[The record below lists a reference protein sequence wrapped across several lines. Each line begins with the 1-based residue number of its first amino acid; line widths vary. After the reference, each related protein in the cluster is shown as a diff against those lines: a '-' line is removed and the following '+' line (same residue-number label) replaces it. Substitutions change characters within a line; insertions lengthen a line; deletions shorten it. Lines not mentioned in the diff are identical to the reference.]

1 MPHTQVTFVPFIPEP
16 VTDYATVYTSM
27 KIFLNVVSLLKQQI
41 VTVFCDKEVFGTVNH
56 IYLNQYEQFQ
66 NLLPTPGAFPM
77 AKIAQHS
84 AGKYIRASGFEDA
97 LMEAKTFGVKIVEC
111 V

>member
-1 MPHTQVTFVPFIPEP
+1 
-16 VTDYATVYTSM
+16 M
-27 KIFLNVVSLLKQQI
+27 KIFLNVVNLLKQQI
-41 VTVFCDKEVFGTVNH
+41 VTVFCDEEVFGTVNH

-66 NLLPTPGAFPM
+66 NLLPTPGAFRM
-77 AKIAQHS
+77 AKIAQHF